1 MAPTAR
7 QLGKR
12 LKQLREERRLSQ
24 AKLAKRAR
32 LSREYVLRL
41 EAGQQD
47 PSLSTLTALAKALR
61 VEVMKLLEPERPTGS
76 PHRPGGLT

>member
-7 QLGKR
+7 QMGTR
-12 LKQLREERRLSQ
+12 LKQLREAKQWSQ
-24 AKLAKRAR
+24 AALAQRAR

-47 PSLSTLTALAKALR
+47 PSLSTMTALAKALG
-61 VEVMKLLEPERPTGS
+61 VPVTALLE
-76 PHRPGGLT
+76 

>member
-7 QLGKR
+7 QMGKR
-12 LKQLREERRLSQ
+12 LREIRAAKHLSQ
-24 AKLAKRAR
+24 AAIAKRAG

-47 PSLSTLTALAKALR
+47 PSLSTLTALAKALG
-61 VEVMKLLEPERPTGS
+61 VPVTKLLE
-76 PHRPGGLT
+76 